1 MKPTVPDR
9 NFDNLASRF
18 ARTIYATPRGRI
30 RLAALAQDF
39 AELNIPLAQAR
50 VLDIGGGQGQFALQL
65 AKQGAMVDLCD
76 ISAEMLRLAQDQFA
90 AAGQPLNSRHCGL
103 QQAAD
108 YFPATYDIVLN
119 HAVLEWLEE
128 PLAALPI
135 LAQQVKPGGW
145 LSLMFYNRDGHIWRQ
160 LMNGGFTDPLRT
172 NTRLRDEGNAPQHP
186 LNPDIVEQ
194 QLNALGFSVQ
204 RWRGIRCIY
213 DHLAQKIRD
222 REGEE
227 AVTRADLE
235 YGTREPFRRLGRYVH
250 FLAQKKAKEPL
261 NNSVQLCAIYSE
273 AP

>member
-1 MKPTVPDR
+1 MKPTLPDR
-9 NFDNLASRF
+9 NFDDLASRF

-39 AELNIPLAQAR
+39 ADLNIPLAQAS
-50 VLDIGGGQGQFALQL
+50 VLDIGGGQGQFSLQL
-65 AKQGAMVDLCD
+65 ARQGATVHLCD

-90 AAGQPLNSRHCGL
+90 AAGFPLHSQQCAL
-103 QQAAD
+103 QQVAD

-119 HAVLEWLEE
+119 HAVLEWLED
-128 PLAALPI
+128 PMAALPI

-160 LMNGGFTDPLRT
+160 LMNGSFSDPLRT
-172 NTRLRDEGNAPQHP
+172 SARLRDEGNAPQHP
-186 LNPDIVEQ
+186 LNPDLVEQ

-204 RWRGIRCIY
+204 RWRGIRCLY

-235 YGTREPFRRLGRYVH
+235 YGTQEPFRRLGRYVH
-250 FLAQKKAKEPL
+250 FLAQKKSGFIAE
-261 NNSVQLCAIYSE
+261 VF
-273 AP
+273 